1 MHGGLYTL
9 CYTPDGTFDE
19 LDNKMEYNTLLNVT
33 IEVIGV
39 FKTIVHNSSVLC
51 THPGEQ
57 CSGLRIPGAYDS
69 SRAFRFWLRGRFR
82 VGFGSDGAQ
91 VWPPR

>member
-1 MHGGLYTL
+1 MCVRIFVPRRQVVFMHGGLYTL

-39 FKTIVHNSSVLC
+39 F
-51 THPGEQ
+51 
-57 CSGLRIPGAYDS
+57 
-69 SRAFRFWLRGRFR
+69 
-82 VGFGSDGAQ
+82 
-91 VWPPR
+91 